1 MKTPH
6 ALIDRISPQYLA
18 LQRELHA
25 RPEGYGGK
33 GYKWAPPVVELIQR
47 YDARSVLDYGAG
59 EGRLVRALREAF
71 PAGMRFDEYDPAM
84 PGLEQLPS
92 FADLVVSTDVLE
104 HIEPDKLAAVLAHIR
119 MLARK
124 AVFFVIALE
133 AANKTL
139 ADGRNAHLIQQ
150 PRDWWQERL
159 VTAGFRTDS
168 ADDLPFHRK
177 YRPDAQAKRWIT
189 VAEPC

>member
-6 ALIDRISPQYLA
+6 ALIDRISPRYLE

-59 EGRLVRALREAF
+59 EGRLVRALRETL
-71 PAGMRFDEYDPAM
+71 PVGIRFDEYDPAM
-84 PGLEQLPS
+84 SGLDVLPT

-104 HIEPDKLAAVLAHIR
+104 HVEPEKLTAVLAHMR
-119 MLARK
+119 VLARK

-133 AANKTL
+133 PANKTL

-150 PRDWWQERL
+150 PREWWAERL
-159 VTAGFRTDS
+159 IAAGFRTES
-168 ADDLPFHRK
+168 AAALPFHRK
-177 YRPDAQAKRWIT
+177 YRPDAQQKRWIT
-189 VAEPC
+189 VGEPC